1 MKIRKNDD
9 LFFGRASIEVI
20 GSSGDPPCRMMRP

>member
-9 LFFGRASIEVI
+9 LLGLANIEVI
-20 GSSGDPPCRMMRP
+20 GSWGERLDDRPSN